1 MGKKMEPKVREIKI
15 TLPLDVLLSSS
26 VDEKKIAQDMRETL
40 AYKYY
45 AEGRLS
51 SGKAAKL
58 AGMTRVAFLL
68 NAGKHNV
75 EWLSYSEDEI
85 RRELS

>member
-1 MGKKMEPKVREIKI
+1 MDSSVREIKI
-15 TLPLDVLLSSS
+15 TLPVDVLLSTNIN
-26 VDEKKIAQDMRETL
+26 EKLLAQDMRETI

-58 AGMTRVAFLL
+58 AGMSRVVFLL
-68 NAGKHNV
+68 EASKHNG
-75 EWLSYSEDEI
+75 EWLSYSKDEL